1 MPGSGLALVIQT
13 RDVTSISSVLGGKL
27 TYAHSASWGVLIPHF
42 QAEWQHEF
50 KDDPSEVEAHFLYDP
65 TATPFKV
72 TGDALDTDFFRLGV
86 GMSMVLTRGK
96 SGFFYYEK
104 LLGRD
109 GISQDNLALG
119 LRIEF

>member
-1 MPGSGLALVIQT
+1 M
-13 RDVTSISSVLGGKL
+13 SSVLGGKL
-27 TYAHSASWGVLIPHF
+27 TYAHSANWGVLIPHL

-65 TATPFKV
+65 TATPFTI
-72 TGDALDTDFFRLGV
+72 TGDKLDTDFFRFGLGL
-86 GMSMVLTRGK
+86 SMVLTHGRL
-96 SGFFYYEK
+96 GFFYYEK
-104 LLGRD
+104 LIGRD